1 MSGTPESDLAEFL
14 ADLDRREARME
25 AQDRQGLE
33 EDEEPLEY
41 FPGSDEGEF

>member
-1 MSGTPESDLAEFL
+1 MTGNPESDLEDFL
-14 ADLDRREARME
+14 NDQGRREARME

-33 EDEEPLEY
+33 DDEEPQEY